1 MIILATKF
9 NQSYVH
15 IISSTA
21 KLIIDNVFHNVCFL
35 LLTIVK
41 NGCTYADV
49 RKVVFRLST
58 DIFSAFHIPVIIFTR
73 PFPRPTISSSKYFLR
88 SNIIL
93 EYFFWYWYHILHC
106 KDNVLSQNPAQ
117 SMKKLRLSS
126 KKTVK
131 RSIVNYTKML
141 FRTKGMT
148 CNHTLRSRES
158 FQPYSF
164 MNFVL

>member
-73 PFPRPTISSSKYFLR
+73 PFPRPAISSSKYFLR

-93 EYFFWYWYHILHC
+93 EYFF
-106 KDNVLSQNPAQ
+106 
-117 SMKKLRLSS
+117 
-126 KKTVK
+126 
-131 RSIVNYTKML
+131 
-141 FRTKGMT
+141 
-148 CNHTLRSRES
+148 
-158 FQPYSF
+158 
-164 MNFVL
+164 

>member
-41 NGCTYADV
+41 NGCTYADICE
-49 RKVVFRLST
+49 VVFRLGT
-58 DIFSAFHIPVIIFTR
+58 NIFSAFHIPVIIFTR
-73 PFPRPTISSSKYFLR
+73 PFPRPAISSSKYFLR

-93 EYFFWYWYHILHC
+93 EYYFWYWYHILHR
-106 KDNVLSQNPAQ
+106 KNNGFIPKSSTINEKTAFIKQKNSKTLHR
-117 SMKKLRLSS
+117 KLH
-126 KKTVK
+126 K
-131 RSIVNYTKML
+131 NA
-141 FRTKGMT
+141 F
-148 CNHTLRSRES
+148 
-158 FQPYSF
+158 
-164 MNFVL
+164 

>member
-41 NGCTYADV
+41 NGCTYADICE
-49 RKVVFRLST
+49 VVFRLST

-73 PFPRPTISSSKYFLR
+73 PFPRRAISSSKYFLR

-93 EYFFWYWYHILHC
+93 EYFFLIL
-106 KDNVLSQNPAQ
+106 VSYFTP
-117 SMKKLRLSS
+117 
-126 KKTVK
+126 
-131 RSIVNYTKML
+131 
-141 FRTKGMT
+141 
-148 CNHTLRSRES
+148 
-158 FQPYSF
+158 
-164 MNFVL
+164 

>member
-41 NGCTYADV
+41 NGCTYADICE
-49 RKVVFRLST
+49 VVFRLGT
-58 DIFSAFHIPVIIFTR
+58 NIFSAFHIPVIIFTR
-73 PFPRPTISSSKYFLR
+73 PFPRPAISSSKYFLR

-93 EYFFWYWYHILHC
+93 EYFFLIL
-106 KDNVLSQNPAQ
+106 VSYFTP
-117 SMKKLRLSS
+117 
-126 KKTVK
+126 
-131 RSIVNYTKML
+131 
-141 FRTKGMT
+141 
-148 CNHTLRSRES
+148 
-158 FQPYSF
+158 
-164 MNFVL
+164 

>member
-1 MIILATKF
+1 MITLATKF

-93 EYFFWYWYHILHC
+93 EYYFWYWYHILHR
-106 KDNVLSQNPAQ
+106 KNNGFIP
-117 SMKKLRLSS
+117 KSS
-126 KKTVK
+126 TINEKTAFIKQKTVK
-131 RSIVNYTKML
+131 RSIVNYTKMF
-141 FRTKGMT
+141 FRTKGYDM
-148 CNHTLRSRES
+148 
-158 FQPYSF
+158 
-164 MNFVL
+164 